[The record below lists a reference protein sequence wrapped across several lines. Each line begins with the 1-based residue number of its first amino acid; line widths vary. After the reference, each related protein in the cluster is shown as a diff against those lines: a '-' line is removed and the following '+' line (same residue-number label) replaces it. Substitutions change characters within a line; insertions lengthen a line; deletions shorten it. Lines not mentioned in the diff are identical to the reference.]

1 MLQPLPGLAE
11 KSVTEEQGISQSAE
25 IEFMAKKRTAAPPA
39 SGGVEQ
45 RAQKITS
52 EEMRRF
58 MPDVRA
64 SRNNIAMAAPS
75 AA

>member
-1 MLQPLPGLAE
+1 MGM
-11 KSVTEEQGISQSAE
+11 SQSTD
-25 IEFMAKKRTAAPPA
+25 IEFMAQKRTAAPLA

-52 EEMRRF
+52 EEMRTF
-58 MPDVRA
+58 MPDVRV

>member
-1 MLQPLPGLAE
+1 
-11 KSVTEEQGISQSAE
+11 
-25 IEFMAKKRTAAPPA
+25 MAKKRTAAPPV